1 MSALPSPPVS
11 SGQSALPA
19 GLAEVRYSLPDLLR
33 EIQVERNAP
42 AFANEKL
49 DQLEISKLFQKKRPR
64 RASKQG
70 K

>member
-1 MSALPSPPVS
+1 MNSVPAELPSGKPAPVT
-11 SGQSALPA
+11 
-19 GLAEVRYSLPDLLR
+19 GLSEVRYSLPDLLR

-49 DQLEISKLFQKKRPR
+49 DQVEIAKLFQRKRPR
-64 RASKQG
+64 RANKQG